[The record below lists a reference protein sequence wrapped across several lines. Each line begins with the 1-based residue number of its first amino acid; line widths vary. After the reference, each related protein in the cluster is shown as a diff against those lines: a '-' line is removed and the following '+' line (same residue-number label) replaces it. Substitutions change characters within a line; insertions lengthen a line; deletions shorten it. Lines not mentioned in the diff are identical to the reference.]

1 MKKENYYKW
10 NDASISDIEWE
21 QMMGETDFEY
31 PKAFSSLVHFI
42 KSLSEEEEKAF
53 INKIEKLEMEN
64 EEERKKQLLNMKSY
78 FIKIGVRCMEDKYT
92 VKEIKQKW
100 ISEFCSLLT
109 EEEQKRCHM
118 NQFMWHAFSYKMVG
132 PILKGRLAK
141 EQFDN
146 EKKPDVYMFSEN
158 GKQVYHLC
166 LPERFKCYMLRLIYC
181 EDVYFVDPEF
191 RWTFVLPHD
200 YDCIWFAK

>member
-1 MKKENYYKW
+1 
-10 NDASISDIEWE
+10 
-21 QMMGETDFEY
+21 
-31 PKAFSSLVHFI
+31 
-42 KSLSEEEEKAF
+42 
-53 INKIEKLEMEN
+53 MEN

-118 NQFMWHAFSYKMVG
+118 NQFMWHAFSYKMVE

-146 EKKPDVYMFSEN
+146 EKSQMYI
-158 GKQVYHLC
+158 C
-166 LPERFKCYMLRLIYC
+166 LAKTESKCTICVCRKDLNVICYG
-181 EDVYFVDPEF
+181 
-191 RWTFVLPHD
+191 
-200 YDCIWFAK
+200 

>member
-1 MKKENYYKW
+1 MNKERGKGRVILNNSLAPCGVLFITNIFIMKKENYYKW

-21 QMMGETDFEY
+21 KMMGETDFEY

-92 VKEIKQKW
+92 VKEIKQN
-100 ISEFCSLLT
+100 LY
-109 EEEQKRCHM
+109 CHM
-118 NQFMWHAFSYKMVG
+118 IM
-132 PILKGRLAK
+132 I
-141 EQFDN
+141 
-146 EKKPDVYMFSEN
+146 VYGLLNS
-158 GKQVYHLC
+158 
-166 LPERFKCYMLRLIYC
+166 
-181 EDVYFVDPEF
+181 
-191 RWTFVLPHD
+191 
-200 YDCIWFAK
+200 